1 LSAITSCPNATWTD
15 GPAVR
20 SQCTTS
26 RPAQLPSPADLSR
39 SGCGDRLKIFQSS
52 FWQSCRLSVGNLY
65 TLPRRVPYQKKDES
79 VYKHIPERHRACRD
93 VATYGIPVVTGHT
106 LERSKELDVMKMVT
120 CAAFGLAASL
130 SAYGSASAAPV
141 TYTWNPAAVIPTAPV
156 NSNIVANNLVVSD
169 FADIVITGSNFTENA
184 VLTAAQFQLNGNPVA
199 PAGFGAGGTYS
210 FYATVTAAGTIS
222 GPIPAPGSGQ
232 TVNGTFTS
240 ATYTFWAN
248 PNSTPMVTT
257 NPGGT
262 PTISGNGGAFALFTG
277 TLLSGTSGLSDVPAG
292 PDNTPPQ
299 GYSPKADLNLTLSV
313 CTAAGGVCTGNESAF
328 FVNPLPADLT
338 LAISDFS
345 ATTSQTALTP
355 GAGGS
360 TNLDITG
367 GGGNVTFAVTPVPEP
382 ASLLVIGTSL
392 VGLGIVRRR
401 KRA

>member
-1 LSAITSCPNATWTD
+1 
-15 GPAVR
+15 
-20 SQCTTS
+20 
-26 RPAQLPSPADLSR
+26 
-39 SGCGDRLKIFQSS
+39 
-52 FWQSCRLSVGNLY
+52 
-65 TLPRRVPYQKKDES
+65 LPRRVPYQKKDES

-106 LERSKELDVMKMVT
+106 LERTKELDVMKMVT

-292 PDNTPPQ
+292 PNNIPPQ

-392 VGLGIVRRR
+392 FGLGIAVRRR
-401 KRA
+401 KRG

>member
-1 LSAITSCPNATWTD
+1 
-15 GPAVR
+15 V
-20 SQCTTS
+20 
-26 RPAQLPSPADLSR
+26 
-39 SGCGDRLKIFQSS
+39 
-52 FWQSCRLSVGNLY
+52 
-65 TLPRRVPYQKKDES
+65 KKLLT
-79 VYKHIPERHRACRD
+79 R
-93 VATYGIPVVTGHT
+93 
-106 LERSKELDVMKMVT
+106 
-120 CAAFGLAASL
+120 AAFGAIVSLA
-130 SAYGSASAAPV
+130 AYGSASAAPV

-156 NSNIVANNLVVSD
+156 NSNIVANDLVVSD
-169 FADIVITGSNFTENA
+169 FADIVITGSTFTENA

-199 PAGFGAGGTYS
+199 PAGLGTAYS

-222 GPIPAPGSGQ
+222 GPIPAPNSGK

-248 PNSTPMVTT
+248 PNSQPVVTPQ
-257 NPGGT
+257 PGGT
-262 PTISGNGGAFALFTG
+262 PTITGNGGAFALFTG
-277 TLLSGTSGLSDVPAG
+277 TLLSGTSGLSDIPAG
-292 PDNTPPQ
+292 GGIPQ

-338 LAISDFS
+338 LAITDFS

-392 VGLGIVRRR
+392 LGLGIAVRRR
-401 KRA
+401 KRG